1 LAAKAIGLAC
11 SYPNPSATVRVEVEA
26 VLFAGTPRRGRRAG
40 GSVAMVGKGT
50 VTVPTETPAD
60 DVVDVVSRLIRFD
73 TTNTGDLE
81 TTRGEAECAE
91 WVGAQLE
98 EVGYQVEYV
107 ESGAPGRTN
116 VFAWLKGADSSRG
129 ALLIHGHLDVV
140 PAEPADWSVHPFS
153 GAIEDGYV
161 WGRGAV
167 DMKDM
172 VGMMIV
178 TARQFRRAG
187 VVPPRDLVFAF
198 LADEESGG
206 KYGSHWLVDNRPDLF
221 DGVTEAV
228 GEVGGFSLTVPRH
241 DGGERR
247 LYLIETA
254 EKSLNWMRLTARGR
268 PGHGSMTHDHNA
280 VTWIAEAVARLGRHQ
295 FPVVVTDSVA
305 QFLAAV
311 GEETGHA
318 FDIDSP
324 DLEGAINKLGP
335 IARIVKATLRDTAN
349 PTMLKAGYKANVV
362 PATAEAVVDCR
373 VLPGRQAAFEAEV
386 DELLGPEV
394 SREWVTNLPS
404 YETSFD
410 GDLVD
415 TMNAALLA
423 VDPDARTVPYMLSG
437 GTDAKAFARLG
448 IRCFGFTPLRL
459 PPDLDFASL
468 FHGIDER
475 VPVDALRFGTEVL
488 THFLT
493 HC

>member
-1 LAAKAIGLAC
+1 
-11 SYPNPSATVRVEVEA
+11 
-26 VLFAGTPRRGRRAG
+26 
-40 GSVAMVGKGT
+40 MVGKVT
-50 VTVPTETPAD
+50 VTVPTETPVD

-81 TTRGEAECAE
+81 TTKGEAECAQ
-91 WVGAQLE
+91 WVAAQLE
-98 EVGYQVEYV
+98 EVGYQVEYL
-107 ESGAPGRTN
+107 ESGAPGRGN
-116 VFAWLKGADSSRG
+116 VFVRLKGADSSRG

-140 PAEPADWSVHPFS
+140 PAVAEDWSVHPFS
-153 GAIEDGYV
+153 GAIEDGHV

-221 DGVTEAV
+221 EGVTEAV
-228 GEVGGFSLTVPRH
+228 GEVGGFSLTVPRR

-247 LYLIETA
+247 LYFIETA
-254 EKSLNWMRLTARGR
+254 EKGLHWMRLTARGR
-268 PGHGSMTHDHNA
+268 AGHGSMTHDDNA

-295 FPVVVTDSVA
+295 FPLVVTDTVKL
-305 QFLAAV
+305 FLTAIT
-311 GEETGHA
+311 EETGLT
-318 FDIDSP
+318 FDTESS
-324 DLEGAINKLGP
+324 DLEGAIDKLGP
-335 IARIVKATLRDTAN
+335 MARMLKAILHDTAN

-373 VLPGRQAAFEAEV
+373 VLPGRLAAFEAEV
-386 DELLGPEV
+386 DELIGPDV
-394 SREWVTNLPS
+394 TREWITNLPS
-404 YETSFD
+404 YATSFD
-410 GDLVD
+410 GDLVEV
-415 TMNAALLA
+415 MNAALLA
-423 VDPDARTVPYMLSG
+423 VDPDARTVPYIFSG

-468 FHGIDER
+468 FHGVDER